1 VQCFAQYFHGT
12 VAAKIWLVQIQN
24 LKSVGWFFKENFFV
38 YFMIAIWFI
47 ALAYFCFRPTEQ
59 FQLSS
64 ELAKKLKKKALGA
77 TSKSK
82 D

>member
-1 VQCFAQYFHGT
+1 
-12 VAAKIWLVQIQN
+12 
-24 LKSVGWFFKENFFV
+24 
-38 YFMIAIWFI
+38 MIAIWFI